1 MYRRHLAALVALL
14 LLCLVP
20 EAGQTKVSA
29 IDIIGNASPGTDHDR
44 DIWLGHVLRGLE
56 IYDRSGLAGLA
67 DHIAGVEAAMD
78 GGTPDADVAR
88 DLPAPVDRMRRLC
101 AVDRLISALLIG
113 AIPDSTEPDWLQG
126 CELQWALEEFLV
138 ANIDGYRDREETIR
152 AIVGHA
158 LMPVVLAF
166 ER

>member
-1 MYRRHLAALVALL
+1 
-14 LLCLVP
+14 
-20 EAGQTKVSA
+20 
-29 IDIIGNASPGTDHDR
+29 
-44 DIWLGHVLRGLE
+44 
-56 IYDRSGLAGLA
+56 
-67 DHIAGVEAAMD
+67 MD
-78 GGTPDADVAR
+78 GGIPDADVAR

-101 AVDRLISALLIG
+101 AVDRLISALRLG
-113 AIPDSTEPDWLQG
+113 MIPDSTEPDWLQS

-158 LMPVVLAF
+158 LLPVVLAF